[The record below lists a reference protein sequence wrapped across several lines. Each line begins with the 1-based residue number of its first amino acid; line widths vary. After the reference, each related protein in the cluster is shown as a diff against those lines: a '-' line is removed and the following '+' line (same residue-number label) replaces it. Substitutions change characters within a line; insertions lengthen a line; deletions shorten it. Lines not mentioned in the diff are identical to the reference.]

1 MANTYDNCMDTC
13 DFMFGLEAPLEFPNL
28 ESSRALVGAIE
39 LNKEESLLVV
49 QALCGNLGID
59 DVP

>member
-1 MANTYDNCMDTC
+1 
-13 DFMFGLEAPLEFPNL
+13 MFGLEAPLEFPNL